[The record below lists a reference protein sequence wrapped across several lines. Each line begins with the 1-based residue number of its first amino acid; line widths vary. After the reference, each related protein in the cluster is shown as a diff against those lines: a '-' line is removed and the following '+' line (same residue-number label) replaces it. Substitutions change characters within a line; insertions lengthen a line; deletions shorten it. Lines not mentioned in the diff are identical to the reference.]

1 MRLNRGTRIYRQ
13 WKEKLTGA
21 RSHDLLV
28 FLFFLA
34 VSFSFWMLQALN
46 ETLERD
52 VDVTLRLT
60 NIPEDVVIIDS
71 IPSQITV
78 SLRDKGLALARH
90 NIYSIFH
97 PNTLGIDF
105 GKHSTGSDDASVI
118 IPREEIHEMLK
129 GIFAATTRIIEVRPD
144 TIGYGYNHGRSRV
157 LPVRLNANL
166 KASAQ
171 NYIQG
176 ITLSPD
182 SIRVFA
188 PAAMLDTMRAVYT
201 DPITLHDIQEP
212 ISFEIPMH
220 RRTHLKYAQQQVS
233 VKVSI
238 GYYTEKTL
246 SIPIIGLNFPANK
259 KLRTF
264 PAKATITCRVES
276 GSYHRISP
284 EDFVLATTYEE
295 LMQNAADSKLMLH
308 LKSLPSG
315 VSDVRI
321 SPLEV
326 DYLIEENIVEEGSR

>member
-1 MRLNRGTRIYRQ
+1 MRLNRGIRIYRQ

-34 VSFSFWMLQALN
+34 VSFTFWMLQALN
-46 ETLERD
+46 ENLERE
-52 VDVTLRLT
+52 VIVTLRLT
-60 NIPEDVVIIDS
+60 NVPEDVVIIDS
-71 IPSQITV
+71 LPSQV
-78 SLRDKGLALARH
+78 SVTLRDKGLALARH
-90 NIYSIFH
+90 SIYSVFH
-97 PNTLGIDF
+97 PNTIDIDF
-105 GKHSTGSDDASVI
+105 GKHSSESDDASVTI
-118 IPREEIHEMLK
+118 AHEEMYEMLK
-129 GIFAATTRIIEVRPD
+129 GQFAATTRLQEFRPD
-144 TIGYGYNHGRSRV
+144 TIGYGYNHGRSRI
-157 LPVRLNANL
+157 LPIRLNANL
-166 KASAQ
+166 KAAAQ
-171 NYIQG
+171 NYIQSV
-176 ITLSPD
+176 TLTPD

-188 PAAMLDTMRAVYT
+188 PASMLDTMRAVYT
-201 DPITLHDIQEP
+201 DPITLHEIKEP
-212 ISFEIPMH
+212 LNFQIPLQSRM
-220 RRTHLKYAQQQVS
+220 HLKYTQQQVN
-233 VKVSI
+233 VKVGI

-326 DYLIEENIVEEGSR
+326 DYLIEENIVEEGAR